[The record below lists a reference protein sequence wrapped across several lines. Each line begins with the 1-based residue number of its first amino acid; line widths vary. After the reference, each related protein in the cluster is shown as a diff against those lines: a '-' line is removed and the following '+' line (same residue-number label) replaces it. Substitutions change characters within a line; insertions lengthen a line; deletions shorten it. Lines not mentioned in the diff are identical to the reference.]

1 MQAKPLKTITKNIIL
16 RNEWRFSKREGIKK
30 YNYKN
35 IQNLFWVMIL
45 QTKMLYTIKK
55 INCSTSFV
63 HIGKNINEGTDK
75 TLLYSRL

>member
-16 RNEWRFSKREGIKK
+16 RNEWRFSKKERIKE

-35 IQNLFWVMIL
+35 IQNLFWMLIL
-45 QTKMLYTIKK
+45 QTKMLYIIKK

-63 HIGKNINEGTDK
+63 YIGKNINEGTDK